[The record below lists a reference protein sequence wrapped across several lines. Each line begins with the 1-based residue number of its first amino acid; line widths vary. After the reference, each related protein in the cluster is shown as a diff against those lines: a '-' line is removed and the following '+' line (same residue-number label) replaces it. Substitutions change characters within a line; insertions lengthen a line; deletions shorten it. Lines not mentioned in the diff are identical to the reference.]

1 MLISGVSKVGPR
13 NAQTGRSAAPRAS
26 RPQAAAPSSVA
37 AAPARYDAGEGVDE
51 DDPLVRG
58 QPLGMTLA
66 AAQAAYAS
74 N

>member
-1 MLISGVSKVGPR
+1 MLISGVSRVGPR
-13 NAQTGRSAAPRAS
+13 NAPAGRSAAPRAS
-26 RPQAAAPSSVA
+26 RPQAPTPVSVSA
-37 AAPARYDAGEGVDE
+37 IPAQDEAGEGADG

-58 QPLGMTLA
+58 QQLGMTLA

>member
-26 RPQAAAPSSVA
+26 RPQASAPSAS
-37 AAPARYDAGEGVDE
+37 AAPARYDAGEGVDD